1 MFDELQIGRPE
12 QRARWIG
19 ARASDAAADY
29 LVIQHALAD
38 TPDIDASRLLPP
50 CVQCAPLTEVQ
61 WPHRTLGTGVA
72 AVRGVEKMAG
82 KRAAKKAR
90 KAAAWATPPAP
101 LTVYRDGLR
110 DALGRSGKT
119 LQAMRRAL
127 NTYGAGT
134 LEGDDARVKVWSD
147 LHLGH
152 ANIIEYQHRPFRD
165 VGQMDAALWDAWHTH
180 VEPDDTLVCVGDL
193 AMSAGA
199 SEATWE
205 RVAAAPGAPKVLIVG
220 NHDVGGDGKL
230 RVEGF
235 ERNLAVLVTPG
246 EPPLI
251 WTHAPLPDV
260 PDGHVNVHG
269 HTHARR
275 SDGRRI
281 NVSVEQLG
289 YRPIGLDRLRRLA
302 AVLVDGDEPPG
313 ATTLEQI
320 RLVEEE
326 Q

>member
-1 MFDELQIGRPE
+1 
-12 QRARWIG
+12 
-19 ARASDAAADY
+19 
-29 LVIQHALAD
+29 
-38 TPDIDASRLLPP
+38 
-50 CVQCAPLTEVQ
+50 
-61 WPHRTLGTGVA
+61 
-72 AVRGVEKMAG
+72 MAG

-134 LEGDDARVKVWSD
+134 LEGDDARIKVWSD

-302 AVLVDGDEPPG
+302 TVLVDGDEPPG
-313 ATTLEQI
+313 ATTLEQV
-320 RLVEEE
+320 RHVEEE